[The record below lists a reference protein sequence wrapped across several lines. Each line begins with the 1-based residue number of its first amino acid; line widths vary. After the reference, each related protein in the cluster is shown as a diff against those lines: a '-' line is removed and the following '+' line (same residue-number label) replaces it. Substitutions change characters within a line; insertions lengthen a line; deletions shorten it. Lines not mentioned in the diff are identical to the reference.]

1 MSNHN
6 LAGGINVSNNAKSLQ
21 STVQI
26 VDLDELCIQK
36 QTNRLLIGRSSDCN
50 MIIDQ
55 EGISRHHAQIKQGVF
70 YYVQDL
76 ESLNGSYLNN
86 KRILPGNTY
95 KLNSGD
101 KLRFN
106 KVEIEIV
113 FRIDEEIV
121 KKKKK
126 YEASMWL

>member
-1 MSNHN
+1 
-6 LAGGINVSNNAKSLQ
+6 
-21 STVQI
+21 
-26 VDLDELCIQK
+26 
-36 QTNRLLIGRSSDCN
+36 
-50 MIIDQ
+50 
-55 EGISRHHAQIKQGVF
+55 
-70 YYVQDL
+70 VQDL

-106 KVEIEIV
+106 KVEIEIA
-113 FRIDEEIV
+113 FSIDDEIV